1 MTKYL
6 LIVIIGLL
14 MALFIMY
21 SIYDSTKEELSKVKS
36 EKVLL
41 QKEIERRN
49 TNAENLAKHIK
60 DLEKSLEKNRDWA
73 DTPVPNNVLDSLQ
86 K

>member
-1 MTKYL
+1 MTRYL

-21 SIYDSTKEELSKVKS
+21 SIYDSTKEELSKVKN
-36 EKVLL
+36 EKFLL

-73 DTPVPNNVLDSLQ
+73 DTPIPNNIIDSLQ

>member
-1 MTKYL
+1 MIKYMG
-6 LIVIIGLL
+6 IVLVALL
-14 MALFIMY
+14 MACFVLY
-21 SIYDSTKEELSKVKS
+21 SLYDSTKEELSKVKN

-49 TNAENLAKHIK
+49 ANAENLAKHIK

>member
-1 MTKYL
+1 MTRYL

-21 SIYDSTKEELSKVKS
+21 SIYDSTKEELSKVKN
-36 EKVLL
+36 EKFLL

-73 DTPVPNNVLDSLQ
+73 DTPVPNNIIDSLQ